1 MRGLGGE
8 DWIYV
13 ESSIKSGAGLMIC
26 LGAAA
31 AEWRRGV
38 GAAKSTVPS
47 QAGRGGWSAAVW
59 EARIEEPH
67 SSLIPKKA
75 MAEAASVA
83 HDGGTASAAA
93 ATDPQPG
100 STGGGMHGAPPPDR
114 PGWTAAWSDKHN
126 VSSHPP

>member
-1 MRGLGGE
+1 MVWAPL
-8 DWIYV
+8 
-13 ESSIKSGAGLMIC
+13 
-26 LGAAA
+26 AAVTGCA
-31 AEWRRGV
+31 LRTAPAPRR
-38 GAAKSTVPS
+38 
-47 QAGRGGWSAAVW
+47 QAGRVGLSGAVW

-83 HDGGTASAAA
+83 LDGGTASAAA